1 MRFRWHRDPRVRD
14 EVRFHRDR
22 LIDDYVASG
31 MDRHAAERRAFL
43 ELGNL
48 TAIEELQELQHACTS
63 QTFLK
68 RVQALTSNV
77 LWSFKRRH
85 GLSASQLD

>member
-1 MRFRWHRDPRVRD
+1 MPSHRHRDPRVRD

-48 TAIEELQELQHACTS
+48 IAIEETGD
-63 QTFLK
+63 TK
-68 RVQALTSNV
+68 Y
-77 LWSFKRRH
+77 
-85 GLSASQLD
+85 